1 MGHLDFSLC
10 NITLFFYLI
19 LYNYLIM
26 NVVYLNRNV
35 NIKISSPNI
44 SLSSKNKAGGKN
56 FVCASWQAKDSVL
69 YEVFWSKGLRKGHFL
84 CP

>member
-1 MGHLDFSLC
+1 
-10 NITLFFYLI
+10 
-19 LYNYLIM
+19 M

-56 FVCASWQAKDSVL
+56 VVCASWQAKDSVL
-69 YEVFWSKGLRKGHFL
+69 YEVF
-84 CP
+84 

>member
-1 MGHLDFSLC
+1 MGHVDFSLC

-35 NIKISSPNI
+35 NIKISLPNI
-44 SLSSKNKAGGKN
+44 SLSSKNKAGKN
-56 FVCASWQAKDSVL
+56 VVCASWQAKDSVL
-69 YEVFWSKGLRKGHFL
+69 YEVF
-84 CP
+84 